1 MHYKS
6 ALISQVLLFFNNSKK
21 YAVMT
26 KIPTFSVESALNPHV
41 LTRGGGKYFSPRL
54 DLAKKACHFQPK
66 NTFIKR
72 PLGHGMVFFSA

>member
-1 MHYKS
+1 
-6 ALISQVLLFFNNSKK
+6 
-21 YAVMT
+21 MT

-72 PLGHGMVFFSA
+72 PLGHGMVFFSAQNVSINVFYA